1 MAASGD
7 SPSPLAR
14 ETFGLKFAVFLLVS
28 AGFTTI
34 YLVQPVLPVL
44 RQEFGVDEARA
55 SWAISAVVLGIA
67 LSNLPFGRIADLYP
81 VKPIIAVG
89 GVVVAVFGLVCALTR
104 RMDLMI
110 ACRFMQGLFLPAL
123 TTCIAAYLSRSLPAQ
138 RLNVMM
144 GAYVAA
150 TVVGGL
156 SGRLIGG
163 WIHPPL
169 HWRYAFVTVSIL
181 VASATLIALK
191 VLPEEK
197 GARPESSQDGGFL
210 ELIRRTDLLRIFGV
224 GFSAFFVFSALFNY
238 LPFYLSAEPF
248 NASTNL
254 ITLMYLAYTL
264 GIFIAPLS
272 GRISNRFGNGVT
284 MVLGAAMLGGSL
296 GLTHIARL
304 GFVAAGLGGVCLG
317 FFSVHSAAVGCMNR
331 RLSRSRGRA
340 NSLYIMIY
348 YLGGSA
354 GITLCG
360 YGYQSFGW
368 IGVTGLG
375 LLMVANILAV
385 GLVEIRRPRP
395 DDVA

>member
-1 MAASGD
+1 
-7 SPSPLAR
+7 
-14 ETFGLKFAVFLLVS
+14 
-28 AGFTTI
+28 
-34 YLVQPVLPVL
+34 
-44 RQEFGVDEARA
+44 
-55 SWAISAVVLGIA
+55 
-67 LSNLPFGRIADLYP
+67 
-81 VKPIIAVG
+81 
-89 GVVVAVFGLVCALTR
+89 
-104 RMDLMI
+104 MDLMI
-110 ACRFMQGLFLPAL
+110 ACRFVQGLFLPAL

-169 HWRYAFVTVSIL
+169 HWRYAFVTVSVL
-181 VASATLIALK
+181 VAAATLIALN
-191 VLPEEK
+191 VLPAEPRT
-197 GARPESSQDGGFL
+197 RPESARDGGFR
-210 ELIRRTDLLRIFGV
+210 ELVRRTDLLRIYSV

-238 LPFYLSAEPF
+238 LPFYLSADPF
-248 NASTNL
+248 SASTHL
-254 ITLMYLAYTL
+254 ITLMYLAYTI
-264 GIFIAPLS
+264 GVFIAPLS
-272 GRISNRFGNGVT
+272 GRLSNRFGNGAT
-284 MVLGAAMLGGSL
+284 MAAGAAVLGGSL

-304 GFVAAGLGGVCLG
+304 EVVALGLGGVCLG

-348 YLGGSA
+348 YLGGSS

-360 YGYQSFGW
+360 YGYQHFGW

-375 LLMVANILAV
+375 WIMVANILAIA
-385 GLVEIRRPRP
+385 LVEIRRPRP
-395 DDVA
+395 EEVS

>member
-1 MAASGD
+1 MASPAVA
-7 SPSPLAR
+7 PSPFAR
-14 ETFGLKFAVFLLVS
+14 ESIALRFAVFFLVS

-44 RQEFGVDEARA
+44 RLEFGVDEARA
-55 SWAISAVVLGIA
+55 SWSVSAVVLGIA
-67 LSNLPFGRIADLYP
+67 LSNLPFGRIADLHP
-81 VKPIIAVG
+81 VKPIIAAG
-89 GVVVAVFGLVCALTR
+89 GSAVAVFGLVCAFTR
-104 RMDLMI
+104 SMELMI
-110 ACRFMQGLFLPAL
+110 ACRFVQGLFLPAL

-144 GAYVAA
+144 GSYVAA

-169 HWRYAFVTVSIL
+169 HWRYAFATASAL
-181 VASATLIALK
+181 VAAATLIALK
-191 VLPEEK
+191 VLPGEK
-197 GARPESSQDGGFL
+197 GARPESSQEGGFP
-210 ELIRRTDLLRIFGV
+210 ELIRRTDLLRIYSV

-238 LPFYLSAEPF
+238 LPFYLSGEPF
-248 NASTNL
+248 RASTNL
-254 ITLMYLAYTL
+254 ITLMYLAYTI
-264 GIFIAPLS
+264 GVFIAPLS
-272 GRISNRFGNGVT
+272 GRVSNRYGNGVT
-284 MVLGAAMLGGSL
+284 MVLGASILGGSL
-296 GLTHIARL
+296 GLTHIARMGL
-304 GFVAAGLGGVCLG
+304 VALGLGGVCLG
-317 FFSVHSAAVGCMNR
+317 FFSVHSAAVGSMNR

-360 YGYQSFGW
+360 YGYQLFGW

-375 LLMVANILAV
+375 LLMVANILAI
-385 GLVEIRRPRP
+385 GLVEIRQRGP
-395 DDVA
+395 VSAA

>member
-1 MAASGD
+1 MAGSVD
-7 SPSPLAR
+7 SSPTFAR
-14 ETFGLKFAVFLLVS
+14 ETIALKFAVFFLVS

-44 RQEFGVDEARA
+44 QQEFGVDEARA

-67 LSNLPFGRIADLYP
+67 LSNLPFGRVADLYP
-81 VKPIIAVG
+81 VKPIIAAG
-89 GVVVAVFGLVCALTR
+89 GSVVALFGLVCALTR
-104 RMDLMI
+104 SMELMV
-110 ACRFMQGLFLPAL
+110 ACRFIQGLFLPAL

-144 GAYVAA
+144 GSYVAA

-169 HWRYAFVTVSIL
+169 HWRYGFVTVSVL
-181 VASATLIALK
+181 VAAATLIALK

-210 ELIRRTDLLRIFGV
+210 ELIKRTDLLRIFSV

-238 LPFYLSAEPF
+238 LPFYLSGDPF
-248 NASTNL
+248 RASTNL

-272 GRISNRFGNGVT
+272 GRFSNRFGNGVT
-284 MVLGAAMLGGSL
+284 MVLGAVILGGSL
-296 GLTHIARL
+296 GLTHVARL
-304 GFVAAGLGGVCLG
+304 GFVALGLGGVCLG

-360 YGYQSFGW
+360 YGYQQFGW

-375 LLMVANILAV
+375 LLMVANILAI
-385 GLVEIRRPRP
+385 GLVEIRRQRP
-395 DDVA
+395 NDIS

>member
-1 MAASGD
+1 MTGPADS
-7 SPSPLAR
+7 SPSLPR
-14 ETFGLKFAVFLLVS
+14 ETIGLRFAVFFLVS

-44 RQEFGVDEARA
+44 QQEFGVDETRA

-67 LSNLPFGRIADLYP
+67 LSNLPFGRLADLYP
-81 VKPIIAVG
+81 VKPIIAAG
-89 GVVVAVFGLVCALTR
+89 GGVVAVFGLMCALTR
-104 RMDLMI
+104 RMDLLV
-110 ACRFMQGLFLPAL
+110 ACRFIQGLFLPAL

-169 HWRYAFVTVSIL
+169 HWRAAFLTVSVL
-181 VASATLIALK
+181 VAAATLIALK

-197 GARPESSQDGGFL
+197 GARPEHSQEGGFL
-210 ELIRRTDLLRIFGV
+210 ELIRRADLLRIFSV

-238 LPFYLSAEPF
+238 LPFYLSGEPF
-248 NASTNL
+248 RASTNL
-254 ITLMYLAYTL
+254 ITLMYLAYTI
-264 GIFIAPLS
+264 GVFIAPLS
-272 GRISNRFGNGVT
+272 GRISNRCGNGVT
-284 MVLGAAMLGGSL
+284 MALGAAVLGGSL
-296 GLTHIARL
+296 LLTHVAHM
-304 GFVAAGLGGVCLG
+304 GFVALGLGGVCLG

-360 YGYQSFGW
+360 YGYQHFGW

-375 LLMVANILAV
+375 LLMVGHILAI
-385 GLVEIRRPRP
+385 GLVEIGRQRP
-395 DDVA
+395 DDIA